1 MSILQELDVC
11 LIVGLN
17 DDILLNNIPCFFL
30 ATKGNKCAIYISG
43 DISLHQIYN
52 HNLLYEPSLNSDNN
66 KIVNIKNN
74 VLIHKDLFI
83 FIDVNNYICFDEIN
97 NSKIPKTIINKCIKA
112 WKNNKLNCLC

>member
-17 DDILLNNIPCFFL
+17 DDVLLNNIPCFIL
-30 ATKGNKCAIYISG
+30 TIEGDKCAIYISG

-52 HNLLYEPSLNSDNN
+52 HNLLYLPSLNSDKS

-74 VLIHKDLFI
+74 VTIHKDLFI
-83 FIDVNNYICFDEIN
+83 YVDANNFICIDEIN
-97 NSKIPKTIINKCIKA
+97 TNIIPKSIINKCINA
-112 WKNNKLNCLC
+112 WKNNTLNCLV

>member
-17 DDILLNNIPCFFL
+17 DDILLNNIPCFVL

-52 HNLLYEPSLNSDNN
+52 HNLLYVPSLNSDNN

-74 VLIHKDLFI
+74 ILIHKDLFI
-83 FIDVNNYICFDEIN
+83 YAVDNYICIDEIDD
-97 NSKIPKTIINKCIKA
+97 SFLPKSIITKCIKV
-112 WKNNKLNCLC
+112 WKKDDIFRI